1 MHKDI
6 YIYIFFFKY
15 NLKYYNMYIYTGCLL
30 ITILEKINLK
40 PKIKKKKKNHVNVSC
55 LQFIF

>member
-1 MHKDI
+1 
-6 YIYIFFFKY
+6 
-15 NLKYYNMYIYTGCLL
+15 MYIYTGCLL